1 MSHIKITCSQGL
13 RRFFHRI
20 NNLPSKSQTNFI
32 YMLRKSRK
40 MYVEQL
46 EKKKT
51 TEKPSG
57 YNKSRESQR
66 EMVLKSDS

>member
-1 MSHIKITCSQGL
+1 
-13 RRFFHRI
+13 
-20 NNLPSKSQTNFI
+20 
-32 YMLRKSRK
+32 MLRKSKK